1 MEIEAAVLRE
11 YGDTLSVESLTL
23 SDPKEN
29 EVMVRI
35 VASGVCRSDVSF
47 MHGLWPAPLPMV
59 LGHEGAGIIE
69 KAGPGVDPR
78 RVGDKVILTFSPPC
92 GHCRFCQ
99 AGRGNLCEVA
109 ARCEEAGSLRDGTS
123 RLASGRNRV
132 YHLGS
137 VSSFATYAVVPAEG
151 AITVGDDVD
160 LSLGCLIGCGLTTG
174 VMSVIKRANVRP
186 GDSVAVF
193 GCGGVGL
200 SAIEGARLVSA
211 YPVIAV
217 DPVRKKRELAERL
230 GATHTIDPEEG
241 EVVSQ
246 VRTIMARGVDFAFD
260 ALGDPE
266 VQRQAFGVTARGGT
280 MVLVGQA
287 ARGVDACFPD
297 WELTQYEQTI
307 LGSNLGGA
315 IPALD
320 FPRLA
325 NLLTLGKIDLA
336 SLVTHRLTLHEIN
349 EAVRILQTGDAGRI
363 VIEM

>member
-1 MEIEAAVLRE
+1 
-11 YGDTLSVESLTL
+11 
-23 SDPKEN
+23 
-29 EVMVRI
+29 
-35 VASGVCRSDVSF
+35 
-47 MHGLWPAPLPMV
+47 
-59 LGHEGAGIIE
+59 
-69 KAGPGVDPR
+69 
-78 RVGDKVILTFSPPC
+78 
-92 GHCRFCQ
+92 
-99 AGRGNLCEVA
+99 
-109 ARCEEAGSLRDGTS
+109 
-123 RLASGRNRV
+123 
-132 YHLGS
+132 
-137 VSSFATYAVVPAEG
+137 
-151 AITVGDDVD
+151 
-160 LSLGCLIGCGLTTG
+160 
-174 VMSVIKRANVRP
+174 MSVIKRANVRP